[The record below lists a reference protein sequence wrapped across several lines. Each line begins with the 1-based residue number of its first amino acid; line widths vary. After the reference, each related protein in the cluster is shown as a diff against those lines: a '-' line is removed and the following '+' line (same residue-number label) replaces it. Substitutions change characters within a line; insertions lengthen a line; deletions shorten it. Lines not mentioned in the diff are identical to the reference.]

1 MDMKATTKK
10 MVGITALGAMTLV
23 ELIQMQQANATPVVF
38 TGSLQPDGGYGGNL
52 QVAITVD
59 TVSGKYAITGIT
71 TPVQPS
77 GQNASFANY
86 AIPTLTSEALAAQ
99 SANIAGVSGA
109 SSISVAWKASLASA
123 ISAAAAAGETI
134 GATSTGTPPPPTTT
148 PPPPPPT
155 TTPADPDA
163 PVIAKLVAAGTITQ
177 AQANIILAAL
187 VAAHAPRPKVVE
199 NEGAEGA
206 ESEGEH
212 SATPASAPDH
222 AGIGQVLKL
231 SIAQD
236 LGVITTTLG
245 ITTAQLQ
252 ADFAAGQSL
261 ATIAG
266 AKTPNL
272 ITAIVTAETARI
284 NARVKPGGLT
294 QVQATSLIA
303 GLTAVVTTAVNAVPP
318 KSKHGFGLPAG
329 FGALFAAPAKHK

>member
-1 MDMKATTKK
+1 M
-10 MVGITALGAMTLV
+10 
-23 ELIQMQQANATPVVF
+23 
-38 TGSLQPDGGYGGNL
+38 
-52 QVAITVD
+52 
-59 TVSGKYAITGIT
+59 
-71 TPVQPS
+71 
-77 GQNASFANY
+77 
-86 AIPTLTSEALAAQ
+86 
-99 SANIAGVSGA
+99 
-109 SSISVAWKASLASA
+109 
-123 ISAAAAAGETI
+123 
-134 GATSTGTPPPPTTT
+134 
-148 PPPPPPT
+148 
-155 TTPADPDA
+155 
-163 PVIAKLVAAGTITQ
+163 
-177 AQANIILAAL
+177 
-187 VAAHAPRPKVVE
+187 AAHAPRPKVVE

-206 ESEGEH
+206 ERQGEH